1 MIRLN
6 QTRRQF
12 SKSLLMGSALCVVD
26 CLPFLGR
33 GDNKKTS
40 IALQLYTVR
49 DLLQDDFAGTVKK
62 VAELGYDA
70 VEFAGYDGLKAGE
83 VKKLLDALG
92 LQCAGTHEG
101 FEKLQSDLD
110 QVIDFNLGIGNKLI
124 ICPAMP
130 AEYRKKG
137 ADGFKAF
144 GEKLNT
150 FGEKVTKAG
159 MHFGYHNHDFEF
171 KTAGDKLLID
181 VLFGAADPE
190 LVKAQVDVYWVKRG
204 GQDPAAFIRDHGKRV
219 VSLHLKDVANDEE
232 QSFAP
237 VGTGLLDFP
246 AIIRAARS
254 VGVEW
259 FVVEQ
264 DKTRGSVWEDIETS
278 LKNTRKL
285 LSA

>member
-12 SKSLLMGSALCVVD
+12 SKSLLLGSALCVVD
-26 CLPFLGR
+26 CLPFLNR
-33 GDNKKTS
+33 GHNKRTPV
-40 IALQLYTVR
+40 ALQLYTVR
-49 DLLQDDFAGTVKK
+49 DLLRDDFVGTVKK
-62 VAELGYDA
+62 VAELGYNA
-70 VEFAGYDGLKAGE
+70 VEFAGYSGLKAGE
-83 VKKLLDALG
+83 VKKLLDDLG

-101 FEKLQSDLD
+101 FERLENDLD
-110 QVIDFNLGIGNKLI
+110 QVIDFNLVIGNKLI
-124 ICPAMP
+124 VCPSMP
-130 AEYRKKG
+130 GEWREKG
-137 ADGFKAF
+137 ADGFEAFAEKLNAF
-144 GEKLNT
+144 GEKI
-150 FGEKVTKAG
+150 TKAG

-181 VLFGAADPE
+181 VLFEAADPE

-204 GQDPAAFIRDHGKRV
+204 GQDPAAFIRKHGKRV
-219 VSLHLKDVANDEE
+219 VSLHTKDVANDEE

-254 VGVEW
+254 AGVEW
-259 FVVEQ
+259 YVVEQ
-264 DKTRGSVWEDIETS
+264 DRTKGPVLEAIETS
-278 LKNTRKL
+278 LKNMRKL